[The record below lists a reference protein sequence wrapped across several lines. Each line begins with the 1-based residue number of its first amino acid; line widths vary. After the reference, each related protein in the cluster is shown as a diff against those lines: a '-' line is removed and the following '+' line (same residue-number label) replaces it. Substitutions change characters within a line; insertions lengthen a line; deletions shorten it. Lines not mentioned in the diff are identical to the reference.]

1 MCLKVLINML
11 VAVRDSIANHKFGCD
26 LSGGPNVLAP
36 DGVDHRLGCHR
47 DRTEFASSSCS
58 DHCQVQAYPALQE
71 GVSPEVSLSW
81 FCSWLQ
87 LERKGHWITQLLDV
101 CDSTPRCLWFK
112 RFHPHWCDCKG
123 YRCQKCKGRMDP
135 NKSRYM
141 GWQGINAPSIPQGQ
155 SVCG

>member
-1 MCLKVLINML
+1 ML
-11 VAVRDSIANHKFGCD
+11 VAVRGAIANHKFGYD

-47 DRTEFASSSCS
+47 ERTEFASSSCS

-101 CDSTPRCLWFK
+101 CDSNGFALIGVTIK
-112 RFHPHWCDCKG
+112 DIG
-123 YRCQKCKGRMDP
+123 A
-135 NKSRYM
+135 KSAKEE
-141 GWQGINAPSIPQGQ
+141 WTLISHGIWDDKE
-155 SVCG
+155 